1 MSTDWSSKSWTLI
14 FLWFAT
20 FNDINLLCIT
30 ELTAD
35 HHNGVT
41 NAGCYRVSHVLVG
54 WLYLKEQKNS
64 ELWEV
69 FLCARA
75 HGLKWNVSGC

>member
-1 MSTDWSSKSWTLI
+1 MFTDWSSKSFTLI

-20 FNDINLLCIT
+20 FIINVLCIAK
-30 ELTAD
+30 LTPD
-35 HHNGVT
+35 HHNGVAS
-41 NAGCYRVSHVLVG
+41 AGCYLVSHVLVV
-54 WLYLKEQKNS
+54 WLNMKEQKNS